1 MPKKLTFEYIKEFI
15 NKENLLISTEYINSN
30 TKLKIECKTCKE
42 IYNQTFSLY
51 SRGHRH
57 QKCSNSIMNT
67 ESSLNALRIKYQN
80 KIFIKDTTRICEWC
94 KNEYNPKTSIQR
106 FCSQKCSHSFLN
118 KDKDVNFLRSQKGGN
133 NSMLTLNRRSK
144 AEIYFSELC
153 IEYFS
158 KPAITC
164 NEQFFIDK
172 NGGKWDADIILHHLK
187 IAILYNGIFHYKKVY
202 KHQKLER
209 MIAKDR
215 LKEKIIIDNGYTY
228 YTVKDL
234 GGFNKK
240 FVETEFD
247 LFIHKLHFKKV
258 ISNIKIEQ
266 NIKITQK

>member
-1 MPKKLTFEYIKEFI
+1 MPKKLTFEYIKEII
-15 NKENLLISTEYINSN
+15 NKEELLISTEYINSKE
-30 TKLKIECKTCKE
+30 KLKIECNKCKE
-42 IYNQTFSLY
+42 IYNQTY
-51 SRGHRH
+51 EHYKKGHRH
-57 QKCSNSIMNT
+57 QKCANILNSKK
-67 ESSLNALRIKYQN
+67 ALFVKYN
-80 KIFIKDTTRICEWC
+80 KPLLKNTTRICEWC
-94 KNEYNPKTSIQR
+94 KNEYNPKRLEQR
-106 FCSQKCSHSFLN
+106 FCSRKCANLFLN

-153 IEYFS
+153 IEYFT
-158 KPAITC
+158 KPAVTC

-202 KHQKLER
+202 KDQKLER

-215 LKEKIIIDNGYTY
+215 LKEKIIVDNGYTY

-234 GGFNKK
+234 GRFNKN
-240 FVETEFD
+240 FAENEFN

-258 ISNIKIEQ
+258 ISNIKKDLKM
-266 NIKITQK
+266 NSF